1 MVDNKKYQNIAIE
14 IDSIENIDQLLE
26 DKFNN
31 GYSKGW
37 NEGWNDGWNDYKIT
51 EYEEDLNDFKTPN
64 SARNF
69 EQSNKSIPNG
79 TNIRN

>member
-1 MVDNKKYQNIAIE
+1 
-14 IDSIENIDQLLE
+14 LLE

-51 EYEEDLNDFKTPN
+51 EYQEDLNDLKTPN

-79 TNIRN
+79 TTSEIEIKLFE